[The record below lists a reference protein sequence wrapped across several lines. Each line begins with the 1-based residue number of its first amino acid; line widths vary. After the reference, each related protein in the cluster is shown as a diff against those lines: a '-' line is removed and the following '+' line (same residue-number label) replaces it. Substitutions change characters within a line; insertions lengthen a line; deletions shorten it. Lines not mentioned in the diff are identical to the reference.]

1 MRAVLRAGALYT
13 YLTKLPLLGDVSEV
27 SIAYL
32 SSLQVCPSTAML
44 MLGRALS
51 LSFTSSLFHS
61 LLHSFTHCFT
71 YLCAG
76 AHGCLGR
83 GRDAEAEAACRA
95 VERRCGRILRSMRD
109 EQLGVVLCHRQRYA
123 HLMAAKGDP

>member
-71 YLCAG
+71 PSLIASLTCVQELTVASDEGGTLKLKLPVEPSSVAVDEFY
-76 AHGCLGR
+76 
-83 GRDAEAEAACRA
+83 AACGMNNSA
-95 VERRCGRILRSMRD
+95 WFYVIDNGT
-109 EQLGVVLCHRQRYA
+109 HT
-123 HLMAAKGDP
+123 